1 MSTKSIGNYILGKT
15 IGEGTFGQVRLGQ
28 HTITNETVAI
38 KILEKDKMKENT
50 DYERISR
57 EINCLKKLRHPN
69 IIQIYEIVQTVNSIY
84 MIMEYAPGGELFEV
98 IIRNQRLNEKEAA
111 EYLMQILSGVQ
122 YMHDNYVMHRDLKPE
137 NLLLDEN
144 NKIKIVDFGLSN
156 QFKDGQLLKTAC
168 GSPCYAAPEM
178 IAGKE
183 YDPKSADTWSCG
195 VILYAMVNGYLPF
208 EDSNTAQLYKKIIYG
223 EYAPPKYM
231 SPLCKDLL
239 EKILQVDPLKRY
251 NIQQIVKHYWIQTC
265 ITNPILTPGYGEI
278 NICNEVLQQLATY
291 NFKLP
296 QAYDYLKANKHDPV
310 TTTYYLLLNKYLR
323 EKQQDQEEAFQYKL
337 IQIPPPQHPQEAI
350 LKETS
355 NIQSQRIS
363 QVDTKENKTPQRN
376 TQEQKS
382 TNSIKTFNI
391 QNSQQERI
399 SQIPETQNPNEVEEI
414 NENFHE
420 IQNLINLSQ
429 INPIQHNQFQSNQDD
444 QPQDNDITTNN
455 QLNVSAQIPFPD
467 RPSIQTSLNNTPI
480 YQSQFNYNHY
490 DCSSRV
496 RQVSLSIEK
505 KPETLFPT
513 VEQIK
518 LKALQFKQRAL
529 ENVDRSPAPQKPR
542 TLKTPQRST
551 VYRAPNF
558 NNQHSYERPQSPLIV
573 IRQHEGPYHL
583 NQLIF
588 VDPQKIT
595 QKIISH
601 LQQQNYDVKRSK
613 FELKISKCD
622 FVMTFAIALLCD
634 SVYVMKCQKIQ
645 GDQEEYEKIYKQ
657 IIKLR

>member
-1 MSTKSIGNYILGKT
+1 MSIKSIGNYILGKT
-15 IGEGTFGQVRLGQ
+15 LGEGTFGQVRLGQ

-38 KILEKDKMKENT
+38 KILEKDKMKEGI

-69 IIQIYEIVQTVNSIY
+69 IIQIYEIVQTVHSLY
-84 MIMEYAPGGELFEV
+84 LIMEYAPGGELFEV
-98 IIRNQRLNEKEAA
+98 IIRNQRLNEKESA

-144 NKIKIVDFGLSN
+144 NNIKIVDFGLSN
-156 QFKDGQLLKTAC
+156 QFQDGQLLKTAC

-208 EDSNTAQLYKKIIYG
+208 EDNNTAQLYRKIIQG

-251 NIQQIVKHYWIQTC
+251 NIQQILKHYWIQTC

-296 QAYDYLKANKHDPV
+296 QAYAYLKANKHDPV

-323 EKQQDQEEAFQYKL
+323 ERQQDKEEAFQYKL

-363 QVDTKENKTPQRN
+363 QVDTKENKTPLRN
-376 TQEQKS
+376 TQELKS
-382 TNSIKTFNI
+382 TNSLRTFND

-399 SQIPETQNPNEVEEI
+399 SQVPETQNQHEVEGA
-414 NENFHE
+414 NENL
-420 IQNLINLSQ
+420 QLNLSQ
-429 INPIQHNQFQSNQDD
+429 INPVNNNQFEINQD
-444 QPQDNDITTNN
+444 QPQEIDINTSNNMN
-455 QLNVSAQIPFPD
+455 QLNVSTQIPFVE

-480 YQSQFNYNHY
+480 YQSNVNYNQY

-496 RQVSLSIEK
+496 RQVSLSVEK

-518 LKALQFKQRAL
+518 MKAQQFKQRAL
-529 ENVDRSPAPQKPR
+529 ENQDRSPAPQKPR
-542 TLKTPQRST
+542 TLKTPLRST
-551 VYRAPNF
+551 LYRAPNF
-558 NNQHSYERPQSPLIV
+558 SNNQHSYERPQSPLIV
-573 IRQHEGPYHL
+573 VRQHEGPYHI
-583 NQLIF
+583 NQLVFI
-588 VDPQKIT
+588 DPQKIT
-595 QKIISH
+595 QKIITH
-601 LQQQNYDVKRSK
+601 LQSQNYDVKRNK
-613 FELKISKCD
+613 FELKISKND
-622 FVMTFAIALLCD
+622 FLMSFTMALLCD
-634 SVYVMKCQKIQ
+634 SVYVIKCSKIQ
-645 GDQEEYEKIYKQ
+645 GDSEEYEKIYKQ

>member
-1 MSTKSIGNYILGKT
+1 MSIKSIGNYILGKT
-15 IGEGTFGQVRLGQ
+15 LGEGTFGQVRLGQ

-38 KILEKDKMKENT
+38 KILEKDKMKEGI

-69 IIQIYEIVQTVNSIY
+69 IIQIYEIVQNTNSLY
-84 MIMEYAPGGELFEV
+84 LIMEYAPGGELFEV
-98 IIRNQRLNEKEAA
+98 IIKNQRLNEKEAA

-156 QFKDGQLLKTAC
+156 QFKEGQLLKTAC

-208 EDSNTAQLYKKIIYG
+208 EDTNTAQLYKKIIYG
-223 EYAPPKYM
+223 EYAAPKYM

-323 EKQQDQEEAFQYKL
+323 EKQKDQEEAFQYKL
-337 IQIPPPQHPQEAI
+337 IQIPPSQHPQVAI

-363 QVDTKENKTPQRN
+363 QVDTKENKTPSRN

-382 TNSIKTFNI
+382 TNSLKVYNI

-399 SQIPETQNPNEVEEI
+399 SQIAETQNQNDIVDV
-414 NENFHE
+414 NENLNF
-420 IQNLINLSQ
+420 NLSQ
-429 INPIQHNQFQSNQDD
+429 INPVNNNQFEINQD
-444 QPQDNDITTNN
+444 QVQDNDTSNN
-455 QLNVSAQIPFPD
+455 MNISVQIPFPE

-480 YQSQFNYNHY
+480 YQSHFNYNQY
-490 DCSSRV
+490 DCNSRA

-518 LKALQFKQRAL
+518 LKALQFKQRAF
-529 ENVDRSPAPQKPR
+529 ENQDRSPAPLKPR
-542 TLKTPQRST
+542 PLKTPQRSAI
-551 VYRAPNF
+551 YRAPNF

-573 IRQHEGPYHL
+573 IKQHEGPYHI
-583 NQLIF
+583 NQLVY

-595 QKIISH
+595 QKIITH
-601 LQQQNYDVKRSK
+601 LQSQNYDVKKNK
-613 FELKISKCD
+613 FELKISKND
-622 FVMTFAIALLCD
+622 FVMTFTMALLCD
-634 SVYVMKCQKIQ
+634 SVYVIKCLKIQ
-645 GDQEEYEKIYKQ
+645 GDSEEYEKIYKQ

>member
-1 MSTKSIGNYILGKT
+1 MNIKSIRNYILGKT
-15 IGEGTFGQVRLGQ
+15 IGEGTFGQVKLGQ

-38 KILEKDKMKENT
+38 KILEKDKMKENI

-69 IIQIYEIVQTVNSIY
+69 IIQIYEIVETINSLY
-84 MIMEYAPGGELFEV
+84 LIMEYAPGGELFEV
-98 IIRNQRLNEKEAA
+98 IIKNQRLNEKETA
-111 EYLMQILSGVQ
+111 EYMMQILSGVQ

-208 EDSNTAQLYKKIIYG
+208 EDSNTSQLYKKIIYG
-223 EYAPPKYM
+223 EYATPKYM

-265 ITNPILTPGYGEI
+265 ITNPILTPGYGQI
-278 NICNEVLQQLATY
+278 NICEEVLQQLANY
-291 NFKLP
+291 NFKLS
-296 QAYDYLKANKHDPV
+296 QAYAYLKANKHDQV
-310 TTTYYLLLNKYLR
+310 TTTYYLLLNKYLK
-323 EKQQDQEEAFQYKL
+323 EKQQDQDETFQYKL

-363 QVDTKENKTPQRN
+363 QVDIKENKISHKN
-376 TQEQKS
+376 NQEQKS
-382 TNSIKTFNI
+382 TNSLKNFNV
-391 QNSQQERI
+391 QNSQQDRI
-399 SQIPETQNPNEVEEI
+399 SQIPDVKNQNQIEDI
-414 NENFHE
+414 NENFNE
-420 IQNLINLSQ
+420 IQTLINLSQ
-429 INPIQHNQFQSNQDD
+429 INTMNNNQYEGNHD
-444 QPQDNDITTNN
+444 QPQDNDNPYPERT
-455 QLNVSAQIPFPD
+455 SM
-467 RPSIQTSLNNTPI
+467 QTSLNNTPN
-480 YQSQFNYNHY
+480 YSNYNQY
-490 DCSSRV
+490 DYNSRV

-518 LKALQFKQRAL
+518 LKAMQFKQRAF
-529 ENVDRSPAPQKPR
+529 ENADHSPAPPQKPR
-542 TLKTPQRST
+542 TLKTPQRSA

-558 NNQHSYERPQSPLIV
+558 NNQHSYERPQSPVIV
-573 IRQHEGPYHL
+573 VRQHEGPYHL
-583 NQLIF
+583 NQLVF
-588 VDPQKIT
+588 VDPQKLT

-601 LQQQNYDVKRSK
+601 LQQQNFDIRRSK
-613 FELKISKCD
+613 FELRISKCD
-622 FVMTFAIALLCD
+622 FVMTLTMALLCD
-634 SVYVMKCQKIQ
+634 SVYVIKCQKIQ
-645 GDQEEYEKIYKQ
+645 GNSEEYEKIYKQ

>member
-1 MSTKSIGNYILGKT
+1 MNIKSIRNYILGKT
-15 IGEGTFGQVRLGQ
+15 IGEGTFGQVKLGQ

-38 KILEKDKMKENT
+38 KILEKDKMKENI

-69 IIQIYEIVQTVNSIY
+69 IIQIYEIVETINSLY
-84 MIMEYAPGGELFEV
+84 LIMEYAPGGELFEV
-98 IIRNQRLNEKEAA
+98 IIKNQRLNEKETA
-111 EYLMQILSGVQ
+111 EYMMQILSGVQ

-178 IAGKE
+178 IAGNE

-208 EDSNTAQLYKKIIYG
+208 EDNNTSQLYKKIIYG
-223 EYAPPKYM
+223 EYATPKYM

-265 ITNPILTPGYGEI
+265 ITNPILTPGYGQI
-278 NICNEVLQQLATY
+278 NICEEVLQQLANY
-291 NFKLP
+291 NFKLS
-296 QAYDYLKANKHDPV
+296 QAYAYLKANKHDQV
-310 TTTYYLLLNKYLR
+310 TTTYYLLLQKYLK
-323 EKQQDQEEAFQYKL
+323 EKQKDQDETLQYKL

-363 QVDTKENKTPQRN
+363 QVDIKENKISLKN
-376 TQEQKS
+376 NQEQKS
-382 TNSIKTFNI
+382 TNSLKNFNV
-391 QNSQQERI
+391 QNSQQDRI
-399 SQIPETQNPNEVEEI
+399 SQIPDVKNQNQIEDI
-414 NENFHE
+414 NENFNE
-420 IQNLINLSQ
+420 IQTLINLSQ
-429 INPIQHNQFQSNQDD
+429 INTMNNNQYEGNHD
-444 QPQDNDITTNN
+444 QPQDNDAITNY
-455 QLNVSAQIPFPD
+455 QLNVSIQNPYPERI
-467 RPSIQTSLNNTPI
+467 SMQTSLNNTPN
-480 YQSQFNYNHY
+480 YSNYNQY
-490 DCSSRV
+490 DYNSRV

-518 LKALQFKQRAL
+518 LKAMQFKQRAL
-529 ENVDRSPAPQKPR
+529 ENADHSPAPQKPR
-542 TLKTPQRST
+542 TLKTPQRSA
-551 VYRAPNF
+551 VYRAQNI

-573 IRQHEGPYHL
+573 VRQHEGPYHL
-583 NQLIF
+583 NQLVF
-588 VDPQKIT
+588 VDPQKLT

-601 LQQQNYDVKRSK
+601 LQQQNFDIRRSK

-622 FVMTFAIALLCD
+622 FVMTLTMALLCD
-634 SVYVMKCQKIQ
+634 YVYVIKCQKIQ
-645 GDQEEYEKIYKQ
+645 GNSEEYEKIYKQ